1 MYGICYAESEQLE
14 DASVMTMLDLLPY
27 NVAHAVAESSMHRY
41 LHSVFAWQTEKPSI
55 CLEILQK
62 YAV

>member
-1 MYGICYAESEQLE
+1 
-14 DASVMTMLDLLPY
+14 MTMLDLLPY
-27 NVAHAVAESSMHRY
+27 NVGYAVAESFVHRY
-41 LHSVFAWQTEKPSI
+41 LHFVFVFAWQTQKPSN